1 MFLRIILWAVAVVL
15 GVASI
20 CSTGL
25 AVWAGYALLFD
36 DMEDDDEEDQDN
48 MVADRGE

>member
-1 MFLRIILWAVAVVL
+1 MFLRIVFWAVALVF
-15 GVASI
+15 GAVAI

-36 DMEDDDEEDQDN
+36 DMGDDDEEDQDN
-48 MVADRGE
+48 MVADRGK